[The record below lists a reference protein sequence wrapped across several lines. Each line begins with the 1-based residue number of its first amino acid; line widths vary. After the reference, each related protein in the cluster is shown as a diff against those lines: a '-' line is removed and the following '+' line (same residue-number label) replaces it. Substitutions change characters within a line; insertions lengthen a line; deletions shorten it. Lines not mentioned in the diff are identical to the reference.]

1 MTVKMGFTGDCN
13 PDSSKHCQ
21 RPDMKKQ
28 VLFQADCKAK
38 GKINIHQNKL
48 HMRFLLIPERHKN
61 LEGLKGNLKNI
72 ITYL

>member
-1 MTVKMGFTGDCN
+1 
-13 PDSSKHCQ
+13 
-21 RPDMKKQ
+21 MKKQ

-48 HMRFLLIPERHKN
+48 QMRFLLIPERHKN